1 MSVRGEGDVASV
13 SNNIDKARAAAEA
26 LEAAYDA
33 CVAADVTFACESLRR
48 ERDDRD
54 AVAVLVELA
63 VKHVAS
69 LERRAMPIAIGDHV
83 TIHDIFM
90 RGRDVATVPIVRVG
104 RSNVY
109 LEVFGRETPFDL
121 EDGLEKSGYGNRGI
135 DPDDLFRI
143 NEHLVSE
150 ARKRSAT

>member
-1 MSVRGEGDVASV
+1 MASV

-69 LERRAMPIAIGDHV
+69 LERRAMPIAIGTAITRANSELSTV
-83 TIHDIFM
+83 TWNSSAMPKRRFSASFVTNSELVKKFALLTRSDGTA
-90 RGRDVATVPIVRVG
+90 RLAQLQAAYERVAALP
-104 RSNVY
+104 
-109 LEVFGRETPFDL
+109 
-121 EDGLEKSGYGNRGI
+121 DG
-135 DPDDLFRI
+135 
-143 NEHLVSE
+143 
-150 ARKRSAT
+150 